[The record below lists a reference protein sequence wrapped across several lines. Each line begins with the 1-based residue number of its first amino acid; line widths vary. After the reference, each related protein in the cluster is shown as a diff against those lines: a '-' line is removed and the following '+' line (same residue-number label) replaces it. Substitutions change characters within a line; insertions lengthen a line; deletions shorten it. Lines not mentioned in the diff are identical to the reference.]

1 MNLVISQRTGE
12 RTCEGLFCCFCSYD
26 EFCLGCFIHSSRSG
40 CEVMLHDHI
49 LFLCFGCLLALSHF
63 ISFVYNIYIILN
75 FFHFIFHFRLN
86 LCLSGHTLKLC
97 SIGLPSH
104 HDRQLHSTN
113 KHEYA
118 LGKRKGSTLGE
129 RPLPFW
135 PFDDSNVLPYITLR
149 LQTYQVSSFAQ
160 LACRTCTVVGF
171 IARFCSL
178 GNERDS
184 FWESVPSPILSN
196 YSRLRLRPRKTT
208 STGESFAQLACR
220 VYIIVGFI
228 ARFFV
233 V

>member
-1 MNLVISQRTGE
+1 MNLVISQRRGE
-12 RTCEGLFCCFCSYD
+12 RKCEGLFCCFCFYD

-40 CEVMLHDHI
+40 CKVMLHDHI
-49 LFLCFGCLLALSHF
+49 LFLCFGCLLAFVPFYF
-63 ISFVYNIYIILN
+63 IIAIKARLRYLPRSG
-75 FFHFIFHFRLN
+75 FHPFHI
-86 LCLSGHTLKLC
+86 S
-97 SIGLPSH
+97 LPP
-104 HDRQLHSTN
+104 Q
-113 KHEYA
+113 
-118 LGKRKGSTLGE
+118 
-129 RPLPFW
+129 PLPIWSHTSSFAQLACRVIMIASFIARICTRKTKGIH
-135 PFDDSNVLPYITLR
+135 PGRASPPFLRFDDSNVLPYITLR

-208 STGESFAQLACR
+208 FTGESFAQLACR

-228 ARFFV
+228 ARFL
-233 V
+233 